1 MKCEYCGY
9 EFDEDCGRYGCPNC
23 FGEGLDMAEENGESR
38 RKMQV
43 RDTIEAQIEAIR
55 VRIDAR
61 QSATEADVAVIET
74 LRWVVGDSQLPE
86 PTDA

>member
-1 MKCEYCGY
+1 
-9 EFDEDCGRYGCPNC
+9 
-23 FGEGLDMAEENGESR
+23 MAEENGESR

-74 LRWVVGDSQLPE
+74 LRWVVGDGQLPE